1 MNRLILSLVAA
12 LAVACTD
19 EKPENDS
26 ISVIPW
32 PSHVQA
38 EEGHFS
44 LWKGTVVHLEEDSEI
59 QRTVG
64 FLNERLSK
72 VSGYT
77 LKTKP
82 MDLTETEGIFFL
94 NTGLKTEA
102 YSLRIES
109 GRIVIEYGDGAGAFY
124 GLQTLFQ
131 LFPQEIFSSEKSG
144 RKRWDIPCC
153 VIEDSPRF
161 SYRGMHLDCC
171 HTS

>member
-44 LWKGTVVHLEEDSEI
+44 LWKGTVVYLEEDSEI

-64 FLNERLSK
+64 S
-72 VSGYT
+72 S
-77 LKTKP
+77 TKDCP
-82 MDLTETEGIFFL
+82 
-94 NTGLKTEA
+94 
-102 YSLRIES
+102 
-109 GRIVIEYGDGAGAFY
+109 
-124 GLQTLFQ
+124 
-131 LFPQEIFSSEKSG
+131 KSP
-144 RKRWDIPCC
+144 DTP
-153 VIEDSPRF
+153 
-161 SYRGMHLDCC
+161 
-171 HTS
+171 